1 MGRLSDARTWVLVAS
16 GYGLAVSVWVV
27 CTALTLD
34 KGLIAGWGVV
44 TGLFYMTMIMLAR
57 TISAARGRRW
67 WLAFAALANVA
78 LCAFGL
84 TTGIILFGPPAAAYV
99 ALFVGQYA
107 ARATGSRSTAPSGA
121 ASSHAGQPRTSAP

>member
-1 MGRLSDARTWVLVAS
+1 VLVAS

-57 TISAARGRRW
+57 TITAARGRRW
-67 WLAFAALANVA
+67 WLAFAALVNVA

-84 TTGIILFGPPAAAYV
+84 TTGLILFGPPAAAYV
-99 ALFVGQYA
+99 ALFMGQYG
-107 ARATGSRSTAPSGA
+107 ARALSGGADGATSRP
-121 ASSHAGQPRTSAP
+121 GQPRTSAP